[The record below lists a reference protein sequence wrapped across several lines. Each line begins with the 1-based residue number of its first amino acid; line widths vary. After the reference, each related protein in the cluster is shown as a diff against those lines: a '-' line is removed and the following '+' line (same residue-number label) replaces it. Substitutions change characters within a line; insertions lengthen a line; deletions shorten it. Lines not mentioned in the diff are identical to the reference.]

1 MNKKVA
7 EKAPREKKTQEAF
20 GCCLQMKEQ
29 IDIYNSLFEKL
40 SNKIQHNFSEIN
52 ELKTRVGVIESNS
65 GLYSRIR
72 NFIRKK

>member
-1 MNKKVA
+1 MNKKVI
-7 EKAPREKKTQEAF
+7 EKASKIKKTETAF

-40 SNKIQHNFSEIN
+40 SNKIHQNFSEIN
-52 ELKTRVGVIESNS
+52 ELKTRIGIIESNS

-72 NFIRKK
+72 NLIRNK